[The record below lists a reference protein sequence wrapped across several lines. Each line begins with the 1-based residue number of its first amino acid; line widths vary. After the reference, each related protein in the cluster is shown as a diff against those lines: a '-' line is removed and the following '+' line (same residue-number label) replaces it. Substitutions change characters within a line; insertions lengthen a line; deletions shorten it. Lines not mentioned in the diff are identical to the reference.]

1 MLLESGNTY
10 TMEVAM
16 ITEHYYGQL
25 GFPICIKTIH
35 SWESDYEEIL
45 KEFDN
50 QKMKNKGFKVYI
62 SEIKIDI
69 TEEE

>member
-1 MLLESGNTY
+1 MKVEYGNSY

-16 ITEHYYGQL
+16 ITKHVFGQL
-25 GFPICIKTIH
+25 GFPNIVKTIH
-35 SWESDYEEIL
+35 SWESNYEEEL

-50 QKMKNKGFKVYI
+50 QKMKNKGYKVYI

-69 TEEE
+69 MENE

>member
-1 MLLESGNTY
+1 MIVESGNTY

-16 ITEHYYGQL
+16 ITKHVYGQL
-25 GFPICIKTIH
+25 GFPSPVKTIH
-35 SWESDYEEIL
+35 SWESNYEEVL
-45 KEFDN
+45 KEYDN
-50 QKMKNKGFKVYI
+50 QKMKNKGYKVYI